1 MHTLY
6 RISILTIAA
15 LFACTPGKVCADR
28 KNKRPAKAVYLVAP
42 EPDKL
47 PPVAIKSKVI
57 QTPNEAHI
65 GNHWDNI
72 AREGIDVSHYQG
84 IIDWREISK
93 NKNIGYVYIKSTE
106 GESLVDDTYRYNIEG
121 ARKAGLKVGSYH
133 YYRPNADMNLQFE
146 NLTSQVKAEEQDLAI
161 IIDVETRGRKSHE
174 SFISD
179 LKAFLKRVEQH
190 YKSKPVVYT
199 FQNFYN
205 KYMSGEFKD
214 YPLMIAKY
222 HDEEPV
228 LADGQSYNLWQY
240 TSKGEIDGIEGYV
253 DRSKVMPDFSIS
265 DISFR

>member
-1 MHTLY
+1 MLTPY

-15 LFACTPGKVCADR
+15 LLAFTPCDAAARK
-28 KNKRPAKAVYLVAP
+28 KNKHPAKAVYLVTP
-42 EPDKL
+42 EPDQL
-47 PPVAIKSKVI
+47 PPVAIKSKAI
-57 QTPNEAHI
+57 QTPDEARI
-65 GNHWDNI
+65 RTHWDGL

-84 IIDWREISK
+84 TIDWDEIAA
-93 NKNIGYVYIKSTE
+93 NEEIGYVYIKSTE

-161 IIDVETRGRKSHE
+161 IIDVETRGRKSHA

-179 LKAFLKRVEQH
+179 LKAFLERVEQH

-228 LADGQSYNLWQY
+228 LDDGQTYNLWQY
-240 TSKGEIDGIEGYV
+240 TSKGEIGGIEGYV

>member
-1 MHTLY
+1 MLTQY
-6 RISILTIAA
+6 KIAILTITA
-15 LFACTPGKVCADR
+15 LLVCAPCKVNADK
-28 KNKRPAKAVYLVAP
+28 KNKRPAKVVYLVAP

-57 QTPNEAHI
+57 QTPHEAQI
-65 GNHWDNI
+65 NKHWDNF

-84 IIDWREISK
+84 TIDWHTISE
-93 NKNIGYVYIKSTE
+93 NKNIGYAYIKSTE

-121 ARKAGLKVGSYH
+121 AKKAGLKVGSYH
-133 YYRPNADMNLQFE
+133 YYRPNANMDLQFE

-161 IIDVETRGRKSHE
+161 IIDVETRGRKSHG

-205 KYMSGEFKD
+205 KYLSGEFEN

-222 HDEEPV
+222 HEEEPV
-228 LADGQSYNLWQY
+228 LNDGQGFCIWQY

-253 DRSKVMPDFSIS
+253 DRSKVMPDFSLS
-265 DISFR
+265 DIAFK